1 MATEKKKGENEESR
15 TPWRNTLLQLDGGN
29 LEGNDQKWRQGLS
42 VYGHPSTTGLQYL
55 FGCGGKTPFAGDWM
69 FSEEHHPALPLL
81 AVHFEDV
88 INQPQGR

>member
-15 TPWRNTLLQLDGGN
+15 TPWRGTLLQLDGGN
-29 LEGNDQKWRQGLS
+29 LEGNYQKWRQGLS

-55 FGCGGKTPFAGDWM
+55 FGCGGKTPFAGEWM
-69 FSEEHHPALPLL
+69 FSEEYHPALPLL
-81 AVHFEDV
+81 VVYFEDF